1 MKEWGSEIE
10 KKTDGRVKFQYY
22 PGGTLLK
29 GNEIYDGVI
38 KGVSDMGDVVLAYNR
53 GRFPAMEALDLPLG
67 YPNATVATLAVN
79 NFYDRF
85 KPKELDDVKILFFHA
100 HGPGILHS
108 KRPVKTIEDM
118 AGLKVRS
125 TGFIAKLTEEL
136 GGLPVAMTIPNSYE
150 ALQKGVVE
158 ATFNPIEALQSYKQA
173 EVVKYTTLCYSIG
186 YTTAFANF
194 INRNTWK
201 SLSEDIQN
209 IFEETSNE
217 YSLKMANKVWEVI
230 ENKGKEFSLRLGHEF
245 IPLSPEENERWEKA
259 AQVVI
264 DEYIEDAKEKGLPG
278 DEYISFIKD
287 FINKENKS
295 SSE

>member
-1 MKEWGSEIE
+1 
-10 KKTDGRVKFQYY
+10 
-22 PGGTLLK
+22 
-29 GNEIYDGVI
+29 
-38 KGVSDMGDVVLAYNR
+38 
-53 GRFPAMEALDLPLG
+53 
-67 YPNATVATLAVN
+67 
-79 NFYDRF
+79 
-85 KPKELDDVKILFFHA
+85 
-100 HGPGILHS
+100 
-108 KRPVKTIEDM
+108 M